1 MESVKKRSRWVAVAA
16 LATLTVVVLLASP
29 WTASA
34 TTGNPTLTLTVT
46 KGPNTGAS
54 PTRTIVGTGSY
65 TDPELVCDTDGA
77 IVNWD
82 IRTGSFSGP
91 IVDAGSTTTDANGNY
106 TFTSIPLPRGE
117 HYYVTASVTG
127 TLSGGYG
134 VGDVCPNATATAEIQ
149 NL

>member
-34 TTGNPTLTLTVT
+34 ATGNPTLTLNLT
-46 KGPNTGAS
+46 KANAGPT
-54 PTRTIVGTGSY
+54 TRTITGTGSY

-91 IVDAGSTTTDANGNY
+91 IVDSGATTTDANGNY